1 MQKDKM
7 NKTGKNKEMLG
18 SAFCRIKQNNI
29 SVLSNVKLHDNGP
42 LDRYAERE
50 MELALKVA

>member
-7 NKTGKNKEMLG
+7 NKTGKNREMIG
-18 SAFCRIKQNNI
+18 SAFCRKWNNI
-29 SVLSNVKLHDNGP
+29 SVLSNAKLHDNGP
-42 LDRYAERE
+42 LYRYAERE